1 MKICQTSIP
10 KIACINFDFFLYNYE
25 ITKNTFYKIQIKSF
39 NKLEYADL

>member
-25 ITKNTFYKIQIKSF
+25 ITKKNILQDSNQI
-39 NKLEYADL
+39 L